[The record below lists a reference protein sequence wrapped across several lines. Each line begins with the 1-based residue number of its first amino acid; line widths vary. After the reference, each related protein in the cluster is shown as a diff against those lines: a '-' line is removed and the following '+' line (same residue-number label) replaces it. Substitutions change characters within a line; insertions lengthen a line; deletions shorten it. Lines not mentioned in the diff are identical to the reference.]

1 MKISIITVCFNS
13 EATIENT
20 LKSVGEQTYKDIEY
34 IIIDGGST
42 DGTCGIIEQYLPYIT
57 TFVSEPDN
65 GIYDAMNKGL
75 DRATGDYVLFLGS
88 DDRLMDKDV
97 IKNVVNNISTNKG
110 DVFYGDVYREVRKD
124 YYCGKFNRYKLAV
137 KNISHQAIFYPRF
150 IYKKNRYNTDYSVFA
165 DYYYNIHLFCRFK
178 YTYIGICVS
187 VFNDNSTSNVAVDP
201 AFEDIRRIHIVN
213 NLGFAPLVYSDIY
226 HFFRNMIRK
235 TR

>member
-42 DGTCGIIEQYLPYIT
+42 DGTCGIIERYLPYIT

-97 IKNVVNNISTNKG
+97 IKNVVNKISTNKG

-137 KNISHQAIFYPRF
+137 KNISHQAIFYPIF

-165 DYYYNIHLFCRFK
+165 DYYYNIHLLISLNYLKFL
-178 YTYIGICVS
+178 Y
-187 VFNDNSTSNVAVDP
+187 
-201 AFEDIRRIHIVN
+201 
-213 NLGFAPLVYSDIY
+213 
-226 HFFRNMIRK
+226 
-235 TR
+235 

>member
-13 EATIENT
+13 EKTIEKT
-20 LKSVGEQTYKDIEY
+20 IKSVCNQTYKNIEY

-42 DGTCGIIEQYLPYIT
+42 DRTCEIIKKYLSHVS
-57 TFVSEPDN
+57 TFVSEPDK

-75 DRATGDYVLFLGS
+75 DKAIGDYVLFLGS
-88 DDRLMDKDV
+88 DDQLMDKDV
-97 IKNVVNNISTNKG
+97 VSKVVTKINTENG
-110 DVFYGDVYREVRKD
+110 DIFYGDVYRIVRKD

-150 IYKKNRYNTDYSVFA
+150 IYKKNRYNTDYRVFA
-165 DYYYNIHLFCRFK
+165 DYYYNIHLYCRFK